1 MRWKIPY
8 GKVSLR
14 GECTSTPCVWCDV
27 GVARK
32 QCVDMLILFLGG
44 KCKVGDES
52 KLNIFYVGGVEHV
65 WTISEIRT
73 IDVHKPSH
81 PGHKG

>member
-1 MRWKIPY
+1 
-8 GKVSLR
+8 
-14 GECTSTPCVWCDV
+14 
-27 GVARK
+27 
-32 QCVDMLILFLGG
+32 MLILFLGG